1 MPAALKAYVGWVGDP
16 THWVAHTDVDDDPA
30 RGERMECHSE
40 AEAVAW
46 ARERTDW
53 VLVITD
59 SLQWAGSL
67 DKQPSDVPRL
77 WQQQL

>member
-1 MPAALKAYVGWVGDP
+1 MALKAYVGWVGDP
-16 THWVAHTDVDDDPA
+16 THWVAHTEVDDDA
-30 RGERMECHSE
+30 ALGERMECRSE

-59 SLQWAGSL
+59 SLQWAGSP

-77 WQQQL
+77 WQQQP

>member
-1 MPAALKAYVGWVGDP
+1 VPAALKAYVGWVGDP
-16 THWVAHTDVDDDPA
+16 THWVAHTEFDDDPTL
-30 RGERMECHSE
+30 GERMECHSQ

-59 SLQWAGSL
+59 SLQWARSL

-77 WQQQL
+77 WQQL

>member
-1 MPAALKAYVGWVGDP
+1 VPAAPKAYVGWVGDP
-16 THWVAHTDVDDDPA
+16 THWVAHTEFDDDPTL
-30 RGERMECHSE
+30 GERMECHSQ

-59 SLQWAGSL
+59 SLQWARSL

-77 WQQQL
+77 WQQL